1 MCTITICNDCGMELY
16 GQFSSFNHLLWTHIS
31 ICAIV
36 SNGMTN
42 HNNVIIMIEHMKII
56 IIGDGQVGKTSLVRR
71 FVDSKYDPDYRQTI
85 GVAFKEKQ
93 QYIPEPINEAGTYY

>member
-1 MCTITICNDCGMELY
+1 
-16 GQFSSFNHLLWTHIS
+16 
-31 ICAIV
+31 
-36 SNGMTN
+36 
-42 HNNVIIMIEHMKII
+42 MKII

-93 QYIPEPINEAGTYY
+93 QYIPEPINEAGMSLLIVLYR